1 VFVFVLKLAEAK
13 GLMPGKTVGVDS
25 TLRQANAAM
34 KTIVRRDNGDD
45 WKEYLRKLAAEAGI
59 ADPSAADLR
68 RFDRQR
74 KGKKLSNEG
83 WTCASDSDGKIAKMK
98 DGATHVAYK
107 AEHVVDLQTELIL
120 AAPVYPADQPDSATL
135 LESVVA
141 AQVNLMEAESGT
153 SLEELAAQPE
163 GVVAELTAIEEAV
176 ADK

>member
-1 VFVFVLKLAEAK
+1 ATPDHSSLTKIRKRLPDGVHEQVFVFVLKLAEAK

-74 KGKKLSNEG
+74 KGKKLANQPWPPS
-83 WTCASDSDGKIAKMK
+83 TDPATHIAKIK
-98 DGATHVAYK
+98 T
-107 AEHVVDLQTELIL
+107 
-120 AAPVYPADQPDSATL
+120 
-135 LESVVA
+135 
-141 AQVNLMEAESGT
+141 
-153 SLEELAAQPE
+153 
-163 GVVAELTAIEEAV
+163 
-176 ADK
+176 